1 MGSLAQMSLHLSH
14 QQTQH
19 QQWHP
24 ATLELYYFYS
34 ICFLQSKVTSVL
46 KSPPRCMTGVLTI
59 QESLHLKCKIQAFQ
73 EDELQNLRENTPIVF
88 FLLLR
93 EKQTLPRDRNV

>member
-1 MGSLAQMSLHLSH
+1 
-14 QQTQH
+14 
-19 QQWHP
+19 
-24 ATLELYYFYS
+24 
-34 ICFLQSKVTSVL
+34 
-46 KSPPRCMTGVLTI
+46 MTGVLTV